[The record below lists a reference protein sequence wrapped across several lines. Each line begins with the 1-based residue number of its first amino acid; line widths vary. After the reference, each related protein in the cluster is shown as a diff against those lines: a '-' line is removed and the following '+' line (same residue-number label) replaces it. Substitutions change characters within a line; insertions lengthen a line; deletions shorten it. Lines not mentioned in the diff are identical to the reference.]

1 MTNLVGVLGHGHTN
15 ASNMSD
21 RAVYTVIALSK
32 EGQVMA
38 DWIAPIGIPAIIIA
52 IIGGS
57 LWVGRMIERM
67 SNSKE
72 SVAKDRED
80 FWEAMAKGRE
90 SFKEA
95 MATGR
100 EDIKEATAR
109 DREDIKEAIARDRED
124 VKEAMAR
131 DREDFKEAMAKDR
144 ENFKEQLRADRVS
157 AAEDRKQFRQI
168 LEDIREDIKEILR
181 RLPPTEI
188 VGESPIG
195 LTDLG
200 QAISNEVNGQD
211 WADTGPQ
218 YEGQN

>member
-1 MTNLVGVLGHGHTN
+1 MTKLVGVLGHGHTN

-21 RAVYTVIALSK
+21 RAVYTVMALSK
-32 EGQVMA
+32 EGQVMP
-38 DWIAPIGIPAIIIA
+38 DWIAPIGIPAIIVA

-80 FWEAMAKGRE
+80 FWEAMAR
-90 SFKEA
+90 
-95 MATGR
+95 GR
-100 EDIKEATAR
+100 EDIKEAMARGREDIREAMAR
-109 DREDIKEAIARDRED
+109 DREDI
-124 VKEAMAR
+124 KEAMAR
-131 DREDFKEAMAKDR
+131 DREDFKETMAKDR

-157 AAEDRKQFRQI
+157 AAEDWKQFRQI

-218 YEGQN
+218 YKGQN